1 MPRPG
6 SGGIPEKSKNFTGTL
21 KKLFRSLEKWR
32 VIVIFAL
39 VLAVASAILA
49 LITPNKLRELTDTIT
64 EGIRPNVNE
73 QKIIE
78 IMKSEKIT

>member
-49 LITPNKLRELTDTIT
+49 LITPN
-64 EGIRPNVNE
+64 
-73 QKIIE
+73 
-78 IMKSEKIT
+78 